1 MKLVNHNSLRSKDH
15 MKKHTLMLTIA
26 ALLNTGAAQADDPMV
41 LPVQR
46 LAMDMAVKAAQATIA
61 ACRKEGLS
69 VAVTVIDRGGHSQ
82 VVLRDSLAMPITVPI
97 SKQKAYA
104 ALNFNS
110 PTSELE
116 SRFTSPFAPPKIDGL
131 ITSAGGLPITAG
143 STILGGIGVSGAPSG
158 TTDEAC
164 AAAGL
169 KAINDDLEMAM

>member
-1 MKLVNHNSLRSKDH
+1 
-15 MKKHTLMLTIA
+15 MKKLTLILFFV
-26 ALLNTGAAQADDPMV
+26 ALLPSGMSQAEEPVM
-41 LPVQR
+41 LPIQR
-46 LAMDMAVKAAQATIA
+46 MAMNMAVKAAQATIT

-69 VAVTVIDRGGHSQ
+69 VAVTIIDRGGHTQ
-82 VVLRDSLAMPITVPI
+82 VTLRDTLAMPITVPI

-110 PTSELE
+110 PTSALE
-116 SRFTSPFAPPKIDGL
+116 KRFTTPYGPAKIDGL

-158 TTDEAC
+158 KTDEAC

-169 KAINDDLEMAM
+169 KAITDDLEMAI

>member
-1 MKLVNHNSLRSKDH
+1 
-15 MKKHTLMLTIA
+15 MKKTPLILAMA
-26 ALLNTGAAQADDPMV
+26 GLLSCSAAQAEEVQMV
-41 LPVQR
+41 VPIQR
-46 LAMDMAVKAAQATIA
+46 LAMDMAVKAAQASIA

-69 VAVTVIDRGGHSQ
+69 VAVTIIDRGGHSQ

-110 PTSELE
+110 PTSALE

-158 TTDEAC
+158 ETDEAC
-164 AAAGL
+164 ALAGI
-169 KAINDDLEMAM
+169 KAIIDDIEMAM